1 MRIQVRHWEE
11 FPSQQGPMEGRGPLG
26 DPGGWRT
33 AVLQD
38 LGGKG
43 KSFCSG
49 QHQLAQSGP
58 GVCLGVKKE
67 EAV

>member
-1 MRIQVRHWEE
+1 M
-11 FPSQQGPMEGRGPLG
+11 
-26 DPGGWRT
+26 

-38 LGGKG
+38 LGEKG